1 MKAARQDMHKNML
14 GLKHLQ
20 QESDEEHKSRENPR
34 HERASQ
40 EQAKCKSRE
49 VQKHVRHVRHE
60 NM

>member
-34 HERASQ
+34 HEHPKNRQSV
-40 EQAKCKSRE
+40 SL
-49 VQKHVRHVRHE
+49 VRYK